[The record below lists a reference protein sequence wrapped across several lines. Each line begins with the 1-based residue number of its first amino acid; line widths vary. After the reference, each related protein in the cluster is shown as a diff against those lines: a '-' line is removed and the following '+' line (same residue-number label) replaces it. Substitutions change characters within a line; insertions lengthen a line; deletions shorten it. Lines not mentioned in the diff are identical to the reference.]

1 MDDQNSHITDNS
13 DNYLGESDPKNRPL
27 AVADTR
33 LISFVIPV
41 FNEAGGLMQF
51 YRQFCSWLQDNE
63 ISNFEFIFVNDGSTD
78 GSLAIL
84 QSIAASDPKV
94 TAIQLSRN
102 FGKEIALTAGL
113 DQAKGDAVIPIDADL
128 QHPFEVIASFLK
140 KWDEGFDVVYAVQIR
155 RQQGFIRKFLS
166 RVFYRIMARLGN
178 GVELPKGAGDFRL
191 MSRRAVD
198 LLLQMREKH
207 RVMKG
212 LYCLVGLPQTSV
224 EFEANQ
230 RLEGETKWS
239 LLSLLNLSIDALT
252 SFSTA
257 PLRVATVCGCVTGLA
272 SIGYAF
278 LTIARTIMF
287 GDPVAGY
294 PTLISVVLFL
304 GSVQLLCLGI
314 IGEYLGRVFNETK
327 NRPLYFVEDIYSI
340 KADARTET
348 KASKNQ
354 PDSQLQQRRIA

>member
-1 MDDQNSHITDNS
+1 MDDKNLNPNSKK
-13 DNYLGESDPKNRPL
+13 LPL
-27 AVADTR
+27 AVVDPR

-51 YRQFCSWLQDNE
+51 YRQFCSWLQENE
-63 ISNFEFIFVNDGSTD
+63 VSNVEFIFVNDGSRD

-84 QSIAASDPKV
+84 QSIAASDPRV
-94 TAIQLSRN
+94 TVIQLSRN

-113 DQAKGDAVIPIDADL
+113 DRAEGEAVIPIDADL
-128 QHPFEVIASFLK
+128 QHPFEVIASFLT
-140 KWDEGFDVVYAVQIR
+140 KWDEGYDVVYAVQVR
-155 RQQGFIRKFLS
+155 RKQGMIRKALS
-166 RVFYRIMARLGN
+166 RVFYRLMTKFTN
-178 GVELPKGAGDFRL
+178 GVELPQGAGDFRL

-212 LYCLVGLPQTSV
+212 LYCLVGLPQTSIP
-224 EFEANQ
+224 FEANP

-239 LLSLLNLSIDALT
+239 FYSLLNLSIDALT

-257 PLRVATVCGCVTGLA
+257 PLRFATVFGCITGLA
-272 SIGYAF
+272 SIGYAL
-278 LTIARTIMF
+278 LTIARTIAF

-327 NRPLYFVEDIYSI
+327 NRPLYFVEDIYSA
-340 KADARTET
+340 KTESNQET
-348 KASKNQ
+348 KPSASR
-354 PDSQLQQRRIA
+354 PSTLVHQRRVA

>member
-1 MDDQNSHITDNS
+1 MDDQNSNT
-13 DNYLGESDPKNRPL
+13 YPKKLPL
-27 AVADTR
+27 TVVDSR

-41 FNEAGGLMQF
+41 FNEAGGLLQF
-51 YRQFCSWLQDNE
+51 YRQFCDWLQTNE
-63 ISNFEFIFVNDGSTD
+63 VSNVEFVFVNDGSTD

-94 TAIQLSRN
+94 TVVQLSRN

-128 QHPFEVIASFLK
+128 QHPFEVISAFLT
-140 KWDEGFDVVYAVQIR
+140 KWDEGYDVVYAVQIR
-155 RQQGFIRKFLS
+155 RQQGLVRKTLS
-166 RVFYRIMARLGN
+166 RIFYRIMARIGN
-178 GVELPKGAGDFRL
+178 GVELPAGAGDFRL

-224 EFEANQ
+224 PFEANQ

-239 LLSLLNLSIDALT
+239 FFSLLNLSIDALT

-278 LTIARTIMF
+278 LTIARTIIF

-327 NRPLYFVEDIYSI
+327 NRPLYFVEDIYSTKSEAGK
-340 KADARTET
+340 KAEPTD
-348 KASKNQ
+348 SQ
-354 PDSQLQQRRIA
+354 PDSQIHQRRIA

>member
-1 MDDQNSHITDNS
+1 MDDQYSNPNT
-13 DNYLGESDPKNRPL
+13 KNPSL
-27 AVADTR
+27 AVVEP

-41 FNEAGGLMQF
+41 FNEAGGLLQF
-51 YRQFCSWLQDNE
+51 YREFCCWLQANQV
-63 ISNFEFIFVNDGSTD
+63 SNVEFIFVNDGSTD

-94 TAIQLSRN
+94 VVIQLSRN

-113 DQAKGDAVIPIDADL
+113 DRAKGDAVIPIDADL
-128 QHPFEVIASFLK
+128 QHPFEVIASFLT
-140 KWDEGFDVVYAVQIR
+140 KWEEGYDVVYAVQIGR
-155 RQQGFIRKFLS
+155 RQGLIRKVLS
-166 RVFYRIMARLGN
+166 RFFYQIMARVGN
-178 GVELPKGAGDFRL
+178 GVELPQGAGDFRL
-191 MSRRAVD
+191 MSRRAVN

-224 EFEANQ
+224 SFEANP
-230 RLEGETKWS
+230 RLDGETKWS
-239 LLSLLNLSIDALT
+239 FFSLLNLSIDALT

-257 PLRVATVCGCVTGLA
+257 PLRVATVFGCLTGLA

-278 LTIARTIMF
+278 LTIAGTILF
-287 GDPVAGY
+287 GNPVAGY

-327 NRPLYFVEDIYSI
+327 NRPLYFIEDIYSAESEVSQ
-340 KADARTET
+340 KT
-348 KASKNQ
+348 KSSGRQ
-354 PDSQLQQRRIA
+354 SELQNHQRRIA